1 MDVVSRR
8 RLWSWSDLSYRIL
21 LVPEAPFDD
30 PDRPRPRIQWTRSGS
45 KPPSRSGGERPRP
58 QYEDLLLEGLGQLPR
73 AILLLGVRGRAG
85 DAAPEATEVS
95 LMVVNEGS

>member
-1 MDVVSRR
+1 MNACPGMIRDSERQRPPCSNGSPARAIVGSN
-8 RLWSWSDLSYRIL
+8 LSSTSTIPL
-21 LVPEAPFDD
+21 AEICTEWAVA
-30 PDRPRPRIQWTRSGS
+30 S
-45 KPPSRSGGERPRP
+45 P
-58 QYEDLLLEGLGQLPR
+58 QYEDLLLEGLGQLPG